1 MPGVTGSGSG
11 HTIGVETGHTSVT
24 GYGNRAYMCIPH
36 EYIVVGSSSLSESVS
51 SSFIAQHRHACSAML
66 IATSNHANTHP
77 AESTSHRARNTSP
90 HTHSSP
96 AIVGFST
103 DNLKM
108 PYALRT
114 RKPPR
119 NDPLLTACHDALPP
133 DILEYILLLRV
144 AMPPRYPLRSRRR
157 ARARPIPVTLGS
169 SDSL

>member
-103 DNLKM
+103 DNLKC
-108 PYALRT
+108 PT
-114 RKPPR
+114 
-119 NDPLLTACHDALPP
+119 HF
-133 DILEYILLLRV
+133 
-144 AMPPRYPLRSRRR
+144 
-157 ARARPIPVTLGS
+157 ARASHRATTRCLRRVTMRYHLTYSNTFCCYAWLCRLDIHCAHVVG
-169 SDSL
+169 LVRGQFR